1 MSNLTDGRSAS
12 SGRCPLRSHVI
23 RSLRTP
29 VSLYVRASTVQ
40 RRRDLFS
47 EALEVIARRHGDPDL
62 TLASVAHEIA
72 TSRRQLQ
79 RALAEVG
86 GTSFSR
92 ELQRVRMERA
102 AELLLGGSLPVQV
115 VAGAVGYRQAAQFA
129 KVFRRH
135 HGVSPSMFRRSSD
148 QLAA

>member
-1 MSNLTDGRSAS
+1 M
-12 SGRCPLRSHVI
+12 I
-23 RSLRTP
+23 RSRRSP
-29 VSLYVRASTVQ
+29 VFPSVRPSTVQ
-40 RRRDLFS
+40 RRRDLYR

-62 TLASVAHEIA
+62 SLARVAHEIA

-86 GTSFSR
+86 DTSFSR
-92 ELQRVRMERA
+92 ELQRIRMERA
-102 AELLLGGSLPVQV
+102 ARLLSAGSLPVQT

-135 HGVSPSMFRRSSD
+135 HGVSPSSFRREPRS
-148 QLAA
+148 LAA